1 MMAKTKS
8 VPLRVPENLLELAKI
23 WSKEIRA
30 DQSTVLRQWLYKGA
44 EEVVMK
50 LIEEE
55 RITIGRAAELLD
67 VAHQDIYRIAHARGV
82 ELGATVE
89 QYLEGKKNLQS
100 L

>member
-1 MMAKTKS
+1 MVAKTKA
-8 VPLRVPENLLELAKI
+8 VPLRVPENLIELAKI
-23 WSKEIRA
+23 WSKETRA
-30 DQSTVLRQWLYKGA
+30 DQATVLRQWLHKGA
-44 EEVVMK
+44 EDVVMK

-67 VAHQDIYRIAHARGV
+67 VAYQDIHRMAQARGI

-89 QYLEGKKNLQS
+89 QYHEGKKNLQS